1 MGRFDQADAVMNP
14 RYHEAVIL
22 AAFLAGTLLLG
33 WLAWNVAGLVN
44 EIHETHSAIMRLER
58 KK

>member
-1 MGRFDQADAVMNP
+1 MSP
-14 RYHEAVIL
+14 RYHEAIIL

-33 WLAWNVAGLVN
+33 YFAHCAAGLAN
-44 EIHETHSAIMRLER
+44 EIHETHRAIMRMEG